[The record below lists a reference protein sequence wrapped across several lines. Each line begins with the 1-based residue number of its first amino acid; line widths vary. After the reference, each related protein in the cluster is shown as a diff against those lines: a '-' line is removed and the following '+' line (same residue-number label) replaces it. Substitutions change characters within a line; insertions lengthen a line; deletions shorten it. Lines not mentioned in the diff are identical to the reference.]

1 MFAYQVAVA
10 QRRHRSVLPEDE
22 KKACRRR
29 LRQHRGE
36 DAKCDL
42 GLMTEQTVKADPAYA
57 WVASLRILPSYP
69 LTASP

>member
-36 DAKCDL
+36 DAKRDF
-42 GLMTEQTVKADPAYA
+42 GLMAEPADGALPPDSAPKGAEQR
-57 WVASLRILPSYP
+57 W
-69 LTASP
+69 